1 LGKTTKLAAGSKG
14 FLIKMGTCLALLLD
28 SGCASRP
35 KRDPEQSQIRYQLAA
50 GYFRDQRVEAAIE
63 ELQKA
68 LQADAENA
76 DAYNMLGI
84 VALRQGHDYMA
95 QLETASC
102 LKGKDADSVRGEAQ
116 AKFKEAIK
124 NLRKAVELRPEF
136 PEAWNNLSVA
146 EFQLQSWDA
155 AIEAAQNA
163 LKDAAYGTPEMARA
177 NLGWAYYQKKE
188 IQSAWKELHEAVSRA
203 PGFCV
208 ARYRLA
214 KVYVDRGEADQAA
227 DALAPVIADVKR
239 CPIQEAQLLG
249 GLLNERKRELAS
261 ARELFQRCIDMAPRS
276 CIADEC
282 RRYAQMIQ

>member
-1 LGKTTKLAAGSKG
+1 LGKTTKLAGGSKG
-14 FLIKMGTCLALLLD
+14 FLITMGTCFALLLD
-28 SGCASRP
+28 PGCASRP

-50 GYFRDQRVEAAIE
+50 GYFRDQRVEAAME
-63 ELQKA
+63 ELQKS

-84 VALRQGHDYMA
+84 IALRQGHDYVA

-102 LKGKDADSVRGEAQ
+102 LKGKDAESVRGDAQ

-124 NLRKAVELRPEF
+124 SLRKAVELRPGF
-136 PEAWNNLSVA
+136 SEAWNNLSVA

-163 LKDAAYGTPEMARA
+163 LKDAAYATPEMARA
-177 NLGWAYYQKKE
+177 NLGWAYYQKKD
-188 IQSAWKELHEAVSRA
+188 IQNAWKELHEAVSRA

-214 KVYVDRGEADQAA
+214 KVYVDRGETDQAV
-227 DALAPVIADVKR
+227 DALAPVVSDVKR

-261 ARELFQRCIDMAPRS
+261 ARELFQRCVDMAPRS
-276 CIADEC
+276 CVADEC

>member
-14 FLIKMGTCLALLLD
+14 FLITMGTCFALLLD
-28 SGCASRP
+28 PGCASRP
-35 KRDPEQSQIRYQLAA
+35 KRDAEQSQIRYQLAA

-63 ELQKA
+63 ELQKS

-84 VALRQGHDYMA
+84 IALRQGHDYLA

-102 LKGKDADSVRGEAQ
+102 LKGKDAESVRGEAQ
-116 AKFKEAIK
+116 AKFKEAVK

-163 LKDAAYGTPEMARA
+163 LKDAAYATPEMARA
-177 NLGWAYYQKKE
+177 NLGWAYYQKKDV
-188 IQSAWKELHEAVSRA
+188 QSAWKELHEAVSRA

-214 KVYVDRGEADQAA
+214 KVYLDRGETDQAM
-227 DALAPVIADVKR
+227 DALAPVVSDVKR

-261 ARELFQRCIDMAPRS
+261 ARELFQRCVDMAPRS
-276 CIADEC
+276 CVADEC

>member
-1 LGKTTKLAAGSKG
+1 
-14 FLIKMGTCLALLLD
+14 MGTCFALLLD
-28 SGCASRP
+28 PGCASRP

-68 LQADAENA
+68 LQSDTENA

-84 VALRQGHDYMA
+84 IALRQGHDYLA

-102 LKGKDADSVRGEAQ
+102 LKGKDAESVRGEAQ

-124 NLRKAVELRPEF
+124 SLRKAVELRPEF

-177 NLGWAYYQKKE
+177 NLGWAYYQKKD
-188 IQSAWKELHEAVSRA
+188 IQNAWKELHEAVSRA

-214 KVYVDRGEADQAA
+214 KVYVDRGDTDQAV
-227 DALAPVIADVKR
+227 DALAPVLSDVKR

-249 GLLNERKRELAS
+249 GLLNERKRELTT

-282 RRYAQMIQ
+282 RRYAQLIQ

>member
-1 LGKTTKLAAGSKG
+1 MKLAAGSKG
-14 FLIKMGTCLALLLD
+14 FLITMGTCLALLLD
-28 SGCASRP
+28 PGCASRP

-63 ELQKA
+63 ELQKS

-84 VALRQGHDYMA
+84 IALRQGHDYLA

-102 LKGKDADSVRGEAQ
+102 LRGKDAESVRGDAQ

-163 LKDAAYGTPEMARA
+163 LKDAAYATPEMARA
-177 NLGWAYYQKKE
+177 NLGWAYYQKKD

-214 KVYVDRGEADQAA
+214 KVYVDRGETDQAM
-227 DALAPVIADVKR
+227 DALAPVVSDIRR

-282 RRYAQMIQ
+282 RRYAKLIQ

>member
-1 LGKTTKLAAGSKG
+1 LGKTTNFAGGSKG
-14 FLIKMGTCLALLLD
+14 FLITMGTCLALLLD
-28 SGCASRP
+28 AGCASRP
-35 KRDPEQSQIRYQLAA
+35 KRDPEQSQIRYQIGA
-50 GYFRDQRVEAAIE
+50 GNFREQRIEAAIE

-68 LQADAENA
+68 LQADPENA

-84 VALRQGHDYMA
+84 IALRQGHDYVV
-95 QLETASC
+95 QLESASC
-102 LKGKDADSVRGEAQ
+102 LKGKDAELVRGEAQ
-116 AKFKEAIK
+116 AKFNEAIK

-177 NLGWAYYQKKE
+177 NLGWAYYQKKD

-214 KVYVDRGEADQAA
+214 KIYVDRGEIDQAV

-249 GLLNERKRELAS
+249 GLLNERKRDLPS
-261 ARELFQRCIDMAPRS
+261 ARELFQRCVDMGPRS

-282 RRYAQMIQ
+282 RRYAQLIQ

>member
-1 LGKTTKLAAGSKG
+1 
-14 FLIKMGTCLALLLD
+14 MGTCLALLIN
-28 SGCASRP
+28 SGCASQP

-50 GYFRDQRVEAAIE
+50 GYSRNERVEAAIE

-68 LQADAENA
+68 LEADPENA
-76 DAYNMLGI
+76 DAYNLLGLI
-84 VALRQGHDYMA
+84 AIRQGHDYMA
-95 QLETASC
+95 QLENKSC
-102 LKGKDADSVRGEAQ
+102 LKGRDAELVRTEAQ
-116 AKFKEAIK
+116 TKFKEAAK
-124 NLRKAVELRPEF
+124 HLHKAVELRPQF

-146 EFQLQSWDA
+146 ELQLQSWDA

-163 LKDAAYGTPEMARA
+163 LKDPLYPIPEFARA
-177 NLGWAYYQKKE
+177 NLGWAYYQKKD

-214 KVYVDRGEADQAA
+214 KVYVDRGETDQAM
-227 DALAPVIADVKR
+227 DALAPVVSDVRR

-261 ARELFQRCIDMAPRS
+261 ARELFQRCVDMAPRS

-282 RRYAQMIQ
+282 RRYAQLIQ

>member
-1 LGKTTKLAAGSKG
+1 MGKTTNFAGGSRG
-14 FLIKMGTCLALLLD
+14 FLITMGTCLALLID

-35 KRDPEQSQIRYQLAA
+35 KRDSEQSQIRYQLAA

-68 LQADAENA
+68 LEADSENA

-84 VALRQGHDYMA
+84 IALRQGHDYVA
-95 QLETASC
+95 QLETESC
-102 LKGKDADSVRGEAQ
+102 LKAKDAELVRNEAQ
-116 AKFKEAIK
+116 AKFKEAVR

-136 PEAWNNLSVA
+136 PEAWNNLSVG
-146 EFQLQSWDA
+146 ELQLQSWDA

-163 LKDAAYGTPEMARA
+163 LRDAAYGTPEMARA
-177 NLGWAYYQKKE
+177 NLGWAYYQKRD
-188 IQSAWKELHEAVSRA
+188 IQNAWKELHEAVSRA

-208 ARYRLA
+208 ASYRLA
-214 KVYVDRGEADQAA
+214 KVYVDRGEIDQAL
-227 DALAPVIADVKR
+227 DALAPVISDVKR

-249 GLLNERKRELAS
+249 GLLKERKRELAS
-261 ARELFQRCIDMAPRS
+261 ARELFQRCVDMAPRS
-276 CIADEC
+276 CIAGEC

>member
-14 FLIKMGTCLALLLD
+14 FLITMGTCLALLLD
-28 SGCASRP
+28 PGCASRP

-63 ELQKA
+63 ELQKS

-84 VALRQGHDYMA
+84 IALRQGHDYLA

-102 LKGKDADSVRGEAQ
+102 LRGKDAESVRGDAQ

-163 LKDAAYGTPEMARA
+163 LKDAAYATPEMARA
-177 NLGWAYYQKKE
+177 NLGWAYYQKKD

-214 KVYVDRGEADQAA
+214 KVYVDRGETDQAM
-227 DALAPVIADVKR
+227 DALAPVVSDIRR

-276 CIADEC
+276 CVADEC
-282 RRYAQMIQ
+282 RRYAKLIQ

>member
-14 FLIKMGTCLALLLD
+14 FLITMGTCLALLLD
-28 SGCASRP
+28 PGCASRP

-63 ELQKA
+63 ELQKS

-84 VALRQGHDYMA
+84 IALRQGHDYLA

-102 LKGKDADSVRGEAQ
+102 LRGKDAESVRGDAQ

-136 PEAWNNLSVA
+136 AEAWNNLSVA

-163 LKDAAYGTPEMARA
+163 LKDAAYATPEMARA
-177 NLGWAYYQKKE
+177 NLGWAYYQKKD

-214 KVYVDRGEADQAA
+214 KVYVDRGETDQAM
-227 DALAPVIADVKR
+227 DALAPVVSDVRR

-276 CIADEC
+276 CVADEC
-282 RRYAQMIQ
+282 RRYAKLIQ

>member
-1 LGKTTKLAAGSKG
+1 
-14 FLIKMGTCLALLLD
+14 MGTCLALLLD
-28 SGCASRP
+28 PGCASRP

-50 GYFRDQRVEAAIE
+50 GYFRDQRVEAAME
-63 ELQKA
+63 ELQKS
-68 LQADAENA
+68 LQADVENA

-84 VALRQGHDYMA
+84 IALRQGHDYVA

-102 LKGKDADSVRGEAQ
+102 LKGKDAESVRGDAQ

-124 NLRKAVELRPEF
+124 SLRKAVELRPEF
-136 PEAWNNLSVA
+136 SEAWNNLSVA

-163 LKDAAYGTPEMARA
+163 LKDPAYATPEMARA
-177 NLGWAYYQKKE
+177 NLGWAYYQKKD

-214 KVYVDRGEADQAA
+214 KVYLDRGETDQAV
-227 DALAPVIADVKR
+227 DALAPVVSDIKR

-261 ARELFQRCIDMAPRS
+261 ARELFQRCVDMAPRS
-276 CIADEC
+276 CVADEC

>member
-14 FLIKMGTCLALLLD
+14 FLITMGTCLALLLD
-28 SGCASRP
+28 PGCASRP

-84 VALRQGHDYMA
+84 IALRQGHDYVA

-102 LKGKDADSVRGEAQ
+102 LKGRDAESVRSEAQ

-124 NLRKAVELRPEF
+124 SLRKAVELRPEF

-146 EFQLQSWDA
+146 EIQLQSWDA

-163 LKDAAYGTPEMARA
+163 LKDATYGTPEMARA

-214 KVYVDRGEADQAA
+214 KVYVDRGETDQAV
-227 DALAPVIADVKR
+227 DALAPVISDVKR

-261 ARELFQRCIDMAPRS
+261 ARELFQRCVDMAPRS
-276 CIADEC
+276 CVADEC

>member
-1 LGKTTKLAAGSKG
+1 
-14 FLIKMGTCLALLLD
+14 MGTCLALLLD
-28 SGCASRP
+28 PGCASRP

-63 ELQKA
+63 ELQKS
-68 LQADAENA
+68 LQADTENA
-76 DAYNMLGI
+76 DAYNMIGI
-84 VALRQGHDYMA
+84 IALRQGHDYMA

-102 LKGKDADSVRGEAQ
+102 LKGKDAESVRGDAQ

-163 LKDAAYGTPEMARA
+163 LKDAAYATPEMARA
-177 NLGWAYYQKKE
+177 NLGWAYYQKKD

-214 KVYVDRGEADQAA
+214 KVYVDRGETDQAV
-227 DALAPVIADVKR
+227 DALAPVVSDVNR

-261 ARELFQRCIDMAPRS
+261 ARELFQRCVDMAPRS
-276 CIADEC
+276 CVADEC

>member
-1 LGKTTKLAAGSKG
+1 
-14 FLIKMGTCLALLLD
+14 MGTCLALLLD
-28 SGCASRP
+28 AGCASRP
-35 KRDPEQSQIRYQLAA
+35 KRDPEQSQIRYQIAA
-50 GYFRDQRVEAAIE
+50 GNFREQRIEAAIE

-68 LQADAENA
+68 LQADPENA

-84 VALRQGHDYMA
+84 IALRQGHDYVV
-95 QLETASC
+95 QLESASC
-102 LKGKDADSVRGEAQ
+102 LKGKDAELVRGEAQ
-116 AKFKEAIK
+116 AKFNEAIK

-177 NLGWAYYQKKE
+177 NLGWAYYQKKD

-214 KVYVDRGEADQAA
+214 KIYVDRGEIDQAV

-249 GLLNERKRELAS
+249 GLLNERKRDLPS
-261 ARELFQRCIDMAPRS
+261 ARELFQRCVDMGPRS

-282 RRYAQMIQ
+282 RRYAQLIQ

>member
-14 FLIKMGTCLALLLD
+14 FLITMGTCLALLLD
-28 SGCASRP
+28 PGCASRP

-63 ELQKA
+63 ELQKS

-84 VALRQGHDYMA
+84 IALRQGHDYLA

-102 LKGKDADSVRGEAQ
+102 LRGKDAESVRGDAQ

-163 LKDAAYGTPEMARA
+163 LKDAAYATPEMARA
-177 NLGWAYYQKKE
+177 NLGWAYYQKKD

-214 KVYVDRGEADQAA
+214 KVYVDRGETDQAM
-227 DALAPVIADVKR
+227 DALAPVVSDIRR

-282 RRYAQMIQ
+282 RRYAKLIQ

>member
-14 FLIKMGTCLALLLD
+14 FLITMGTCLALLLD
-28 SGCASRP
+28 PGCASRP

-63 ELQKA
+63 ELQKS

-84 VALRQGHDYMA
+84 IALRQGHDYLA

-102 LKGKDADSVRGEAQ
+102 LRGKDAESVRGDAQ

-163 LKDAAYGTPEMARA
+163 LKDAAYATPEMARA
-177 NLGWAYYQKKE
+177 NLGWAYYQKKD

-214 KVYVDRGEADQAA
+214 KVYVDRGETDQAM
-227 DALAPVIADVKR
+227 DALAPVVSDVRR

-276 CIADEC
+276 CVADEC
-282 RRYAQMIQ
+282 RRYAKLIQ